1 MRNGLLL
8 LDKPSGITSHDL
20 VYSVRRCFSQKQ
32 VGHAGTLDPLATGL
46 MVVLMGEATKLS
58 DFVLNG
64 DKAYV
69 VELKL
74 GIKTDSGDS
83 DGQVL
88 ETKAVSV
95 TEEQI
100 KTAVSGLEG
109 SFVWPVPIFSA
120 VKVQGKKLYESARAG
135 VPVEAPKKPMIFKE
149 VRLLDIQSDVVKV
162 FLACSKGSFVR
173 TWVEQLG
180 EALQTGATV
189 VSLRRTSSIP
199 YSIDRAVTL
208 DVLSEKQNEGEH
220 WIPLEQTLPDW
231 WSYKVE
237 GQEEKLIKNGQ
248 IPHRVERFLE
258 IECPENA
265 PGVKIHSRRDNTLL
279 VLLTRENHRFA
290 IKRVFSYS

>member
-8 LDKPSGITSHDL
+8 IDKPSGITSHDL

-46 MVVLMGEATKLS
+46 MVVLVGEATKLS

-64 DKAYV
+64 DKAYI

-74 GIKTDSGDS
+74 GLKTDSGDS
-83 DGQVL
+83 DGKVL
-88 ETKAVSV
+88 EEKVVDVS
-95 TEEQI
+95 EDKI
-100 KTAVSGLEG
+100 KTAVAALEG

-135 VPVEAPKKPMIFKE
+135 LPVEAPKKSMIFKE
-149 VRLLDIQSDVVKV
+149 VRLLEIQGDIVKV

-180 EALQTGATV
+180 EMLQTGATV
-189 VSLRRTSSIP
+189 VSLRRTNSIP

-208 DVLSEKQNEGEH
+208 EALPQVQENGAH
-220 WIPLEQTLPDW
+220 WIPLEQTLPEW
-231 WSYKVE
+231 WAYKVE
-237 GQEEKLIKNGQ
+237 GQEEKLLKNGQ

-279 VLLTRENHRFA
+279 ALLTRENNRFS
-290 IKRVFSYS
+290 IKRVFSYA